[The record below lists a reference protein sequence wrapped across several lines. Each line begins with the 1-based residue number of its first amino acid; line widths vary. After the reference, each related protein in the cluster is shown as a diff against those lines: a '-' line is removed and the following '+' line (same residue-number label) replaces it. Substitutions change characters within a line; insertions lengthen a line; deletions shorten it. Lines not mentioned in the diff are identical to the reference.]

1 MITFDNLKAFI
12 KEAMNK
18 NCEISVPKYMYNLSG
33 IIVEYGGARIEFSYC
48 DSSTAIVIMFK
59 GTIYQVPVTS
69 KEILE
74 WKLLLEDLKVYSEQ
88 SLENNFFNFFK
99 TDNKPVDINDLDDT
113 EEE

>member
-1 MITFDNLKAFI
+1 MITFNNLKAFV

-18 NCEISVPKYMYNLSG
+18 NCEIWVPIYNFNG
-33 IIVEYGGARIEFSYC
+33 IVIEYGEAQIEFDCCEAS
-48 DSSTAIVIMFK
+48 AVIRVSFR
-59 GTIYQVPVTS
+59 GSVCQVPVTQ